1 MLSEGRSYINRAPWL
16 TIFPGLAIFITVFG
30 INLLGDGLRDI
41 LDPSCAVK
49 DSEQKITKKILVQE
63 TFMAKTYASITR
75 RDFLRRGAALGIGAA
90 TAPLLLRDSF
100 AASRDRVTIFH
111 SSVADSINPYNHSSS
126 PIYGNWQHVIEPLVE
141 FDFKKQDFVGVLA
154 DSFQFQGNK
163 WAFKL
168 KKGIKFHNGAPLTSK
183 DVVFSIEKIRDEKG
197 GSLQASNFKDVTEI
211 QTPDDLTVIFVT
223 KQPLAIFLD
232 RLENRFILS
241 KVAGEKFGDK
251 LYDNPIGTGPYK
263 FVSYQR
269 GGNMVFT
276 RNDDYW
282 GGKAA
287 IKEVIFKKVTEDAAR
302 LAALE
307 SGQADFVNNIPVHEV
322 ARLQKHPR
330 VRIDQIE
337 GLRMF
342 FLAFNMSF
350 KPWDNKLVRQ
360 AANYSVD
367 ANAIV
372 KNIFDGIGYPI
383 NGPVGTNV
391 VGADPKLKRYPYD
404 PKKAKELWLK
414 PVFQNGCDI
423 QLYYSSGRYPK
434 DKEVCQVVAAQMVKG
449 GFNVELISQEWALFW
464 DKQGVNGGKLPFYY
478 IGRGSLTDA
487 DTLYDQYF
495 RTGTTKRTN
504 YSNPELDKLVEEQ
517 QKTPDQKKRI
527 AILQKAGKMIMDEA
541 TFIPLYNLADIYGVA
556 RNLIWKMRPDEKV
569 LGWDMSIK

>member
-1 MLSEGRSYINRAPWL
+1 MRALIDRRSFL
-16 TIFPGLAIFITVFG
+16 
-30 INLLGDGLRDI
+30 
-41 LDPSCAVK
+41 
-49 DSEQKITKKILVQE
+49 
-63 TFMAKTYASITR
+63 KTS
-75 RDFLRRGAALGIGAA
+75 AALAVSAA
-90 TAPLLLRDSF
+90 AGRYLNRN
-100 AASRDRVTIFH
+100 AYGASRDRVTIYH

-126 PIYGNWQHVIEPLVE
+126 PIYGNWQHVMEPLVE
-141 FDFKKQDFVGVLA
+141 LDYKKQDYVGILA
-154 DSFQFQGNK
+154 DSWQFQGNK
-163 WAFKL
+163 WTFKL

-183 DVVFSIEKIRDEKG
+183 DVAFSIEKMRDEKG
-197 GSLQASNFKDVTEI
+197 GSLQAPNFKDVTEV
-211 QTPDDLTVIFVT
+211 QTPDDLTVVFVT

-241 KVAGEKFGDK
+241 KVAGDKYGDK

-276 RNDDYW
+276 RNDEYW

-287 IKEVIFKKVTEDAAR
+287 IKEIVFRKVTEDAAR

-307 SGQADFVNNIPVHEV
+307 SGQADFINNVPDHEV

-330 VRIDQIE
+330 IRIDKIE

-342 FLAFNMSF
+342 FLAFNTSF

-367 ANAIV
+367 AAAIV

-383 NGPVGTNV
+383 NGPVGRNV
-391 VGADPKLKRYPYD
+391 IGADPKLKRYPYD
-404 PKKAKELWLK
+404 PQKSKELLTK
-414 PVFQNGCDI
+414 AGFSNGCDI
-423 QLYYSSGRYPK
+423 QLYYSAGRYPK
-434 DKEVCQVVAAQMVKG
+434 DREVCQVVAAQMVKG
-449 GFNVELISQEWALFW
+449 GFRVELVSQEWALFW

-504 YSNPELDKLVEEQ
+504 YSNPDIDKLIEEQ
-517 QKTPDQKKRI
+517 QKTADQKKRI
-527 AILQKAGKMIMDEA
+527 AILQKAGKMIMEEA
-541 TFIPLYNLADIYGVA
+541 PFIPLYNLADIYGVA
-556 RNLIWKMRPDEKV
+556 RNLVWKMRPDEKV

>member
-1 MLSEGRSYINRAPWL
+1 
-16 TIFPGLAIFITVFG
+16 
-30 INLLGDGLRDI
+30 
-41 LDPSCAVK
+41 
-49 DSEQKITKKILVQE
+49 
-63 TFMAKTYASITR
+63 
-75 RDFLRRGAALGIGAA
+75 
-90 TAPLLLRDSF
+90 
-100 AASRDRVTIFH
+100 
-111 SSVADSINPYNHSSS
+111 
-126 PIYGNWQHVIEPLVE
+126 
-141 FDFKKQDFVGVLA
+141 
-154 DSFQFQGNK
+154 
-163 WAFKL
+163 
-168 KKGIKFHNGAPLTSK
+168 
-183 DVVFSIEKIRDEKG
+183 
-197 GSLQASNFKDVTEI
+197 
-211 QTPDDLTVIFVT
+211 
-223 KQPLAIFLD
+223 
-232 RLENRFILS
+232 
-241 KVAGEKFGDK
+241 
-251 LYDNPIGTGPYK
+251 
-263 FVSYQR
+263 VSYQR

-276 RNDDYW
+276 RNDAYW

-287 IKEVIFKKVTEDAAR
+287 IKEVIFRKVTEDAAR

-307 SGQADFVNNIPVHEV
+307 SGQADFINNVPDHEV

-330 VRIDQIE
+330 VRIDKIE

-342 FLAFNMSF
+342 FLAFNMAF

-367 ANAIV
+367 APAII

-383 NGPVGTNV
+383 NGPVGVNV
-391 VGADPKLKRYPYD
+391 VGADPALKRYPYD
-404 PKKAKELWLK
+404 PQKAKQLLAQAGF
-414 PVFQNGCDI
+414 PNGCDI
-423 QLYYSSGRYPK
+423 QLYYSAGRYPK

-504 YSNPELDKLVEEQ
+504 YSNPALDKIVEEQ

-527 AILQKAGKMIMDEA
+527 ALLRQAGKVIMEEA

-569 LGWDMSIK
+569 LGWDMKIK

>member
-1 MLSEGRSYINRAPWL
+1 GDLKMRTLIDRRS
-16 TIFPGLAIFITVFG
+16 
-30 INLLGDGLRDI
+30 
-41 LDPSCAVK
+41 
-49 DSEQKITKKILVQE
+49 
-63 TFMAKTYASITR
+63 
-75 RDFLRRGAALGIGAA
+75 FLKSSAALAVSAA
-90 TAPLLLRDSF
+90 AGRYVQRN
-100 AASRDRVTIFH
+100 AYGASRDRVTIYH
-111 SSVADSINPYNHSSS
+111 TSVADSINPYNHSSS
-126 PIYGNWQHVIEPLVE
+126 PIYGQWQHVMEPLVE
-141 FDFKKQDFVGVLA
+141 LDYKKQDYVGVLA
-154 DSFQFQGNK
+154 DSWQFLGNK

-168 KKGIKFHNGAPLTSK
+168 KKNIKFHNGAPLTSK
-183 DVVFSIEKIRDEKG
+183 DVAFSIEKMRDEKG
-197 GSLQASNFKDVTEI
+197 GSLQASNFKDVTEV
-211 QTPDDLTVIFVT
+211 QTPDELTVVFVT

-241 KVAGEKFGDK
+241 KVAGDKFGDK

-276 RNDDYW
+276 RNDEYW

-287 IKEVIFKKVTEDAAR
+287 IKEIVFRKVTEDAAR

-307 SGQADFVNNIPVHEV
+307 SGQTDFINNVPDHEV

-330 VRIDQIE
+330 SRIDKIE

-367 ANAIV
+367 APAIV

-383 NGPVGTNV
+383 NGPVGANV
-391 VGADPKLKRYPYD
+391 VGADPKLRRYPFD
-404 PKKAKELWLK
+404 PQKSKELLTK
-414 PVFQNGCDI
+414 AGFPNGCDI
-423 QLYYSSGRYPK
+423 QLYYSAGRYPK
-434 DKEVCQVVAAQMVKG
+434 DREVCQVVAAQMVKG
-449 GFNVELISQEWALFW
+449 GFRVELISQEWALFW

-504 YSNPELDKLVEEQ
+504 YSNPDLDKLIEEQ
-517 QKTPDQKKRI
+517 QKTADQKKRI
-527 AILQKAGKMIMDEA
+527 AILQKAGKMIMEEA
-541 TFIPLYNLADIYGVA
+541 PFIPLYNLADIYGAA

>member
-1 MLSEGRSYINRAPWL
+1 MRALIDRRSFL
-16 TIFPGLAIFITVFG
+16 
-30 INLLGDGLRDI
+30 
-41 LDPSCAVK
+41 
-49 DSEQKITKKILVQE
+49 
-63 TFMAKTYASITR
+63 KTS
-75 RDFLRRGAALGIGAA
+75 AALAVSAA
-90 TAPLLLRDSF
+90 AGRYLNRN
-100 AASRDRVTIFH
+100 AYGASRDRVTIYH

-126 PIYGNWQHVIEPLVE
+126 PIYGNWQHVMEPLVE
-141 FDFKKQDFVGVLA
+141 LDYKKQDYVGILA
-154 DSFQFQGNK
+154 DSWQFQGNK
-163 WAFKL
+163 WTFKL
-168 KKGIKFHNGAPLTSK
+168 KKGIKFHNGSPLTSK
-183 DVVFSIEKIRDEKG
+183 DVAFSIEKMRDEKG
-197 GSLQASNFKDVTEI
+197 GSLQAPNFKDVTEV
-211 QTPDDLTVIFVT
+211 QTPDDLTVVFVT

-241 KVAGEKFGDK
+241 KVAGDKYGDK

-276 RNDDYW
+276 RNDEYW

-287 IKEVIFKKVTEDAAR
+287 IKEIVFRKVTEDAAR

-307 SGQADFVNNIPVHEV
+307 SGQADFINNVPDHEV

-330 VRIDQIE
+330 IRIDKIE

-342 FLAFNMSF
+342 FLAFNTSF

-367 ANAIV
+367 AAAIV

-383 NGPVGTNV
+383 NGPVGRNV
-391 VGADPKLKRYPYD
+391 IGADPKLKRYPYD
-404 PKKAKELWLK
+404 PQKSKELLTK
-414 PVFQNGCDI
+414 AGFPNGCDI
-423 QLYYSSGRYPK
+423 QLYYSAGRYPK
-434 DKEVCQVVAAQMVKG
+434 DREVCQVVAAQMVKG
-449 GFNVELISQEWALFW
+449 GFRVELVSQEWALFW

-504 YSNPELDKLVEEQ
+504 YSNPDIDKLIEEQ
-517 QKTPDQKKRI
+517 QKTADQKKRI
-527 AILQKAGKMIMDEA
+527 AILQKAGKMIMEEA
-541 TFIPLYNLADIYGVA
+541 PFIPLYNLADIYGVA
-556 RNLIWKMRPDEKV
+556 RNLVWKMRPDEKV